1 MICGPYG
8 GVDAVLNVLLF
19 VPFGFGLALAGL
31 KARRAILIAAACT
44 LAIELLQVRLV
55 PGRDSSLGD
64 ILTNTLGAAVGFAAG
79 RFRTSLWT
87 PGPSAARYLFTGWIG
102 AWLATQILVAYTFT
116 PAFPAPPYYGQID
129 RPRGHSRP
137 AFPGDVL
144 AASVE
149 SLRVVRGGLPNASA
163 IRSLLAS
170 REGAVLR
177 VAATDGGIVSGK
189 AELAVVSGPGM
200 IAVASV
206 EQDGESLVFGVR
218 TGAERLRLRPYEF
231 RLDSVFGEAQGP
243 RGDILV
249 AAARFTPGRVVMSAT
264 RGAVVRTRE
273 FVPRLSLGW
282 IPFVPASTYIDGD
295 VAELALSAV
304 FLALLVLPAGFWAGH
319 ARNASAMRLP
329 VIVGVLAVG
338 IFAGLAIVPTVF
350 RMRAAT
356 AWELACVLFGVS
368 AGYALGRRGRAPP
381 SLDGR

>member
-19 VPFGFGLALAGL
+19 LPFGFGLAFAGL
-31 KARRAILIAAACT
+31 RARRAILIAAACT

-55 PGRDSSLGD
+55 TGRDASLGD
-64 ILTNTLGAAVGFAAG
+64 ILTNTLGAAIGFAAG
-79 RFRTSLWT
+79 WYRVSLWT
-87 PGPSAARYLFTGWIG
+87 PGPSASRYLFAGWIG
-102 AWLATQILVAYTFT
+102 VWLGLQILVAYTFT
-116 PAFPAPPYYGQID
+116 PAFPEPPYYGQID

-149 SLRVVRGGLPNASA
+149 SLRVVRGGLPDAGA
-163 IRSLLAS
+163 IRSLLAR

-177 VAATDGGIVSGK
+177 VAATDGGAVSGK

-231 RLDSVFGEAQGP
+231 RLDSVFGEAHGR
-243 RGDILV
+243 RGDTLV
-249 AAARFTPGRVVMSAT
+249 AAARFTPGRVVLSAT
-264 RGAVVRTRE
+264 RGVVVRSRE

-282 IPFVPASTYIDGD
+282 IPFVPASVYINGD
-295 VAELALSAV
+295 FTELALSAA
-304 FLALLVLPAGFWAGH
+304 FLVLLLLPAGFWAGH
-319 ARNASAMRLP
+319 ARRMSAMRLP

-338 IFAGLAIVPTVF
+338 IVAGLAIVPAVF
-350 RMRAAT
+350 RMRPAT
-356 AWELACVLFGVS
+356 AWEWACVLFGVG
-368 AGYALGRRGRAPP
+368 AGYALGRRGNAASSNR
-381 SLDGR
+381 R